1 MKIGLKLIIGFLAVA
16 LLGAAVGG
24 VGVSS
29 IGRLA
34 NADHDMYANET
45 VPITHLTYMDSS
57 MLRVFLAIKDMAAF
71 QGSAGDAARES
82 IGGFRKTFDD
92 NAAAYKETIGD
103 DKEDQKNF
111 GDLTSEWK
119 TFTDLADSLVVL
131 DKAKKD
137 AEEQALIETEGQKDG
152 GAVQGTLESMIAEN
166 LATAK
171 ATMDANRALADQTS
185 VLMIVVLGLAAL
197 GSILLGV
204 LLARSITVPLA
215 VGVHFADAVAKGDLR
230 SELDERFLRRRDEI
244 GTLAD
249 SLNAMVSKTRV
260 AVLSIKTIAGE
271 VTGGSTALSDSV
283 EQMSKGVQDLSN
295 SAQALSQGA
304 TEQAASGEEVSSSME
319 EMGANIRQN
328 AEASGQ
334 TETIADKASKDAKQ
348 GGEAVAE
355 TVEAMRLICS
365 KIGVIEEIARQTN
378 LLALNAAIEAAR
390 AGEAGKGFAVV
401 ASEVRKLAERSQT
414 ASSEINKTAQSS
426 VSAAEKA
433 GTLIGGVLETI
444 VRTSDLVREISAA
457 SREQNGGA
465 EQINKAIVQLDTVI
479 QNNAATS
486 EELSS
491 LSEELAGQS
500 EEIAATAEQLKGRA
514 IGLNEAV
521 AFFLVGDED
530 AASASPSRP
539 RARSSASAAGPS
551 TIGAR
556 RNAPPARPEAAR
568 AGVRERSFASEGSLA
583 RERSLASE
591 GSRAIRPAPQ
601 DSKDTEFEEF

>member
-34 NADHDMYANET
+34 NADHDLYANET

-57 MLRVFLAIKDMAAF
+57 MLRVFLAIKDMVQY
-71 QGSAGDAARES
+71 QGAAGDAARES
-82 IGGFRKTFDD
+82 IGGLRKAFDD
-92 NAAAYKETIGD
+92 NASAYKETIGGD
-103 DKEDQKNF
+103 ETDQKNF
-111 GDLTSEWK
+111 DNLMAEWK
-119 TFTDLADSLVVL
+119 TFTDLVDRLVVL
-131 DKAKKD
+131 DKAQKD
-137 AEEQALIETEGQKDG
+137 AEGRALIEAEGQKDG
-152 GAVQGTLESMIAEN
+152 GAVQATLESMIGQN

-171 ATMDANRALADQTS
+171 AAMDGNRVLASQTS

-215 VGVHFADAVAKGDLR
+215 VGVHFADTVAKGDLR

-244 GTLAD
+244 GTLAVA
-249 SLNAMVSKTRV
+249 LNAMVSKTRE
-260 AVLSIKTIAGE
+260 AVRSIKTIAGE
-271 VTGGSTALSDSV
+271 VSGGSTALSDSV

-328 AEASGQ
+328 AEASVQ

-401 ASEVRKLAERSQT
+401 ASEVRRLAERSQT
-414 ASSEINKTAQSS
+414 ASSEINKTAQNS
-426 VSAAEKA
+426 VAAAEKA

-444 VRTSDLVREISAA
+444 ERTSDLVREISAA
-457 SREQNGGA
+457 SREQNSGA

-479 QNNAATS
+479 QNNASTS

-500 EEIAATAEQLKGRA
+500 EEIAATAEQLNGRA

-530 AASASPSRP
+530 TALASPPP
-539 RARSSASAAGPS
+539 RAKASDRAAGS
-551 TIGAR
+551 SSSGAYR
-556 RNAPPARPEAAR
+556 PAPPARPEVAQVGAR
-568 AGVRERSFASEGSLA
+568 DRSLSRERS
-583 RERSLASE
+583 RASE

-601 DSKDTEFEEF
+601 DSKDSEFEEF